1 MSQSEEAML
10 QDFMKEMEKAQEN
23 WAKAQSEIENL
34 RFDGS
39 ADDGGIQIVLT
50 GKFKVEKV
58 TISPATAQ
66 KLATDAAGLSAEIA
80 KAFNTAVGKAETYFQ
95 EQIGAAMQ
103 QLDSEEGGEGDS
115 APVINPRLGAARP
128 EMKG

>member
-34 RFDGS
+34 RFEGS

-58 TISPATAQ
+58 DISPSSAQ
-66 KLATDAAGLSAEIA
+66 KLATNGAALSAEIA
-80 KAFNTAVGKAETYFQ
+80 KAFNGAVEKAETYFQ

-103 QLDSEEGGEGDS
+103 QLESDDNAGD
-115 APVINPRLGAARP
+115 APPEINPRLAAARP

>member
-39 ADDGGIQIVLT
+39 ADNGGIQVVLT

-58 TISPATAQ
+58 AITPNTAQ
-66 KLATDAAGLSAEIA
+66 KLASDAAGLSRMVAD
-80 KAFNTAVGKAETYFQ
+80 AFNEAVGKAETYFQ

-103 QLDSEEGGEGDS
+103 QMESDENATDAE
-115 APVINPRLGAARP
+115 PVISPRLGAARP

>member
-1 MSQSEEAML
+1 
-10 QDFMKEMEKAQEN
+10 MEKAQEN

-34 RFDGS
+34 RFEGT
-39 ADDGGIQIVLT
+39 ADNGGIHIVLT

-58 TISPATAQ
+58 DIQPATAQ
-66 KLATDAAGLSAEIA
+66 KLATDAAGLSAEIS
-80 KAFNTAVGKAETYFQ
+80 KAFNSAVEKAETYFQ

-103 QLDSEEGGEGDS
+103 QLESDEKTED
-115 APVINPRLGAARP
+115 APPMINPRLGAARP

>member
-10 QDFMKEMEKAQEN
+10 KDFMQEMEKAQEN

-34 RFDGS
+34 RFDGAS
-39 ADDGGIQIVLT
+39 DDGGIQVVLT

-58 TISPATAQ
+58 NITPASAE
-66 KLATDAAGLSAEIA
+66 KLATNPAGLSAEIA
-80 KAFNTAVGKAETYFQ
+80 KAFNTAVEKAETYFQ

-103 QLDSEEGGEGDS
+103 QLESDEKTEG
-115 APVINPRLGAARP
+115 APPVINPRLGAARP

>member
-10 QDFMKEMEKAQEN
+10 KDFMKEMEKAQEN

-34 RFDGS
+34 RFDGAS
-39 ADDGGIQIVLT
+39 PDSGIRVILT

-58 TISPATAQ
+58 DISPQTAQ
-66 KLATDAAGLSAEIA
+66 RLATDSQGLAAEIA
-80 KAFNTAVGKAETYFQ
+80 AAFNMAVEKAEAYFQ

-103 QLDSEEGGEGDS
+103 QLETEEGES
-115 APVINPRLGAARP
+115 AAPPQIAPRLGAARP
-128 EMKG
+128 EMKN